1 MVSNLASR
9 FEVNVGFGAREACP
23 NALAMLL
30 AVPVSMPK
38 IVRLN
43 AKWNG
48 GGKDLFLYLMEI
60 EIDG

>member
-1 MVSNLASR
+1 MGLGRAS
-9 FEVNVGFGAREACP
+9 EACP
-23 NALAMLL
+23 NALAMLR
-30 AVPVSMPK
+30 AVPGSMPK

>member
-1 MVSNLASR
+1 MGSGRA
-9 FEVNVGFGAREACP
+9 EKGGP
-23 NALAMLL
+23 NALAMLR
-30 AVPVSMPK
+30 AVLGSMPK